1 MNEVPRIP
9 PAESAPS
16 ATWKLVL
23 GFFAFFGIAWI
34 LYAPCLDGDF
44 VSDDIR
50 FIAANHQ
57 NLEDLARPWRFFLD
71 ADTIATPPD
80 RDIYRPLRTLSF
92 ALDLE
97 FFGATPRAFH
107 LHNLILHALAATL
120 LLAWLGGFAA
130 VSRFAWFGAALFLV
144 HPLATEAV
152 AWISSRS
159 DLQACVIG
167 LAALLWTRRVENTG
181 GSSATIAL
189 VLLGFC
195 AGLAKETAVV
205 LPALYLVDV
214 AVRGRSLLPI
224 SRAFVALSVGTAAYL
239 ALYLTIRDRGVS
251 GQVDWYGG
259 SFLTHLPYAV
269 LGLARHLQMLV
280 APARFNF
287 IHEPALYRDHDFLT
301 LGLATATL
309 VAAIAGVV
317 FLRRRA
323 PGVVGGACFYA
334 IALLPA
340 ANVLLP
346 LRSVLAERFAYFP
359 LCGFALLSAALAAAV
374 AARLSGTS
382 SETSPGVFSGKST
395 RILACLLILVP
406 AGVVTRSRAHDFSS
420 ARALYA
426 ATLEGWPDSYSA
438 ALGLGDA
445 ALSESKFEDA
455 ATGFLRAIEIARAA
469 GDAKML
475 RRAEYALGRSRLL
488 ARDFVGASTILERVI
503 AALEADPALTREL
516 LHLDADARHALG
528 TAYSLSF
535 RLDLAALTYDRLIE
549 LHGETA
555 PRLDARA
562 EVERARAGDGNLA
575 LKLLRRA
582 IQLDPDYA
590 KARIHIAKIYYQI
603 TGFEGEAMRE
613 LREVLAR
620 NPHDREAKELLDVYT
635 EEQAKRR

>member
-1 MNEVPRIP
+1 MNQVRST
-9 PAESAPS
+9 PAVDPAPS

-23 GFFAFFGIAWI
+23 GFVAFFAIAWI
-34 LYAPCLDGDF
+34 LYAPCLDGEF

-50 FIAANHQ
+50 FIAANQ
-57 NLEDLARPWRFFLD
+57 ENLEDLARPWRFFLD

-80 RDIYRPLRTLSF
+80 RDIYRPLRTGSF
-92 ALDLE
+92 ALDFE

-107 LHNLILHALAATL
+107 FHNLILHALAATL
-120 LLAWLGGFAA
+120 LLAWLRGIAA
-130 VSRFAWFGAALFLV
+130 VSRFAWFGATLFVV

-167 LAALLWTRRVENTG
+167 LAALLVARRVESKG
-181 GSSATIAL
+181 GAAATVTL
-189 VLLGFC
+189 VALGFG

-205 LPALYLVDV
+205 VPALYLVDV
-214 AVRGRSLLPI
+214 AARGRSLLPI
-224 SRAFVALSVGTAAYL
+224 SRSFVALGLGTAAYL
-239 ALYLTIRDRGVS
+239 ALYLAIRDRGVS

-259 SFLTHLPYAV
+259 SFVSHLPYAV
-269 LGLARHLQMLV
+269 LGLARQLQMLV

-309 VAAIAGVV
+309 VAAIIGVV
-317 FLRRRA
+317 LLRRRA
-323 PGVVGGACFYA
+323 PGVASGACFYA

-359 LCGFALLSAALAAAV
+359 LCGFALVGTAIAAAI
-374 AARLSGTS
+374 AARLPGS
-382 SETSPGVFSGKST
+382 SPAAFPGKLPRT
-395 RILACLLILVP
+395 IACLLVLVP

-445 ALSESKFEDA
+445 ALGESKFEDA

-488 ARDFVGASTILERVI
+488 ARDFVGASTILESVI
-503 AALEADPALTREL
+503 AALESDPALFREL

-535 RLDLAALTYDRLIE
+535 RLDLAARTYDRLIE

-590 KARIHIAKIYYQI
+590 KARIHLAKIYYQI

-620 NPHDREAKELLDVYT
+620 NPYDREAKELLDAYT
-635 EEQAKRR
+635 AEQAQRGR

>member
-1 MNEVPRIP
+1 VNQVPRF
-9 PAESAPS
+9 PAADPAPS

-23 GFFAFFGIAWI
+23 GFVAFLAITWM
-34 LYAPCLDGDF
+34 LYAPCLDGEF

-50 FIAANHQ
+50 FIAANQQ

-80 RDIYRPLRTLSF
+80 RDIYRPLRTWSF
-92 ALDLE
+92 AFDLE
-97 FFGATPRAFH
+97 LFGASPRAFH
-107 LHNLILHALAATL
+107 LHNQILHALAATL
-120 LLAWLGGFAA
+120 LLAWLGGIAA
-130 VSRFAWFGAALFLV
+130 VSRFAWFGAALFVV

-159 DLQACVIG
+159 DLQACVLG
-167 LAALLWTRRVENTG
+167 LAALLLARRVETTG
-181 GSSATIAL
+181 HSLATVGL
-189 VLLGFC
+189 VLLGFG

-205 LPALYLVDV
+205 VPALYLVD
-214 AVRGRSLLPI
+214 ASVRGRSLLPI
-224 SRAFVALSVGTAAYL
+224 SRAFVALCLGVSAYL
-239 ALYLTIRDRGVS
+239 ALYLAIRDRGVS

-259 SFLTHLPYAV
+259 SFVSHLPYAV
-269 LGLARHLQMLV
+269 LGLARQLQMLV

-309 VAAIAGVV
+309 VAAIVGVV
-317 FLRRRA
+317 LLRRRA
-323 PGVVGGACFYA
+323 PGVAGGACFYA

-359 LCGFALLSAALAAAV
+359 LCGFALLCTALAAAF
-374 AARLSGTS
+374 AARIPGTL
-382 SETSPGVFSGKST
+382 P
-395 RILACLLILVP
+395 RAIACLLVMAP
-406 AGVVTRSRAHDFSS
+406 AAVVTRSRAHDFSS

-455 ATGFLRAIEIARAA
+455 ATGFHRAIEIARAA

-488 ARDFVGASTILERVI
+488 ARDFVAAATILESVI
-503 AALEADPALTREL
+503 AALEADPALFREL

-535 RLDLAALTYDRLIE
+535 RLDLAAATYDRLIE

-562 EVERARAGDGNLA
+562 EVERARAGDGNLV
-575 LKLLRRA
+575 LQLLRRA

-620 NPHDREAKELLDVYT
+620 NPHDREARELLDAYT
-635 EEQAKRR
+635 AEQAKRR